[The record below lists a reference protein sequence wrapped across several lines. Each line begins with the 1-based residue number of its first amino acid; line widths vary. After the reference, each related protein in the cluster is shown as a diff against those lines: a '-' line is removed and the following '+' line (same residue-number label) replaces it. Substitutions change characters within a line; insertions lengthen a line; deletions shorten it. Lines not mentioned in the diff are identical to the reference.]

1 MTPSGFSI
9 IGLLVTLFKHLPMK
23 TVLLIIIAAESL
35 YILTDHYIYDLS
47 PNNQYSGLKNDN
59 VEILK
64 MLREIERAVKEQC
77 KK

>member
-9 IGLLVTLFKHLPMK
+9 IGILVTLFRHLPMK
-23 TVLLIIIAAESL
+23 TVLLIIIAIESL
-35 YILTDHYIYDLS
+35 YIVTDHYIYDLS

-64 MLREIERAVKEQC
+64 KLRDIEKAVNEQHKE
-77 KK
+77 